1 MKIKLEIEV
10 PEFEWVDTPTLYN
23 TPIGEFLD
31 IGHVRQI
38 EALIGYLKRL
48 KEIAW
53 IIEANHQ
60 HVRAP
65 FCRELIRNRL
75 HFVPESRVWHLGE
88 ALSFFLGGFQ
98 ARTGLDICD
107 YQFKYDVL
115 SNGKKIQFKDFSM
128 MFDTEHQ
135 ALQHIAR
142 IYTSGS
148 DFKFEVAP

>member
-1 MKIKLEIEV
+1 MKMQIEV
-10 PEFEWVDTPTLYN
+10 DVPAFEWVDTPTLYN
-23 TPIGEFLD
+23 TPIGEFSD

-38 EALIGYLKRL
+38 EALIEYLKRL
-48 KEIAW
+48 KEITW
-53 IIEANHQ
+53 IIEADHQ

-65 FCRELIRNRL
+65 FCRELIRSRL
-75 HFVPESRVWHLGE
+75 HFVSESRIWHLGE
-88 ALSFFLGGFQ
+88 TLSFFLSEFQ
-98 ARTGLDICD
+98 ARTGLDICE

-148 DFKFEVAP
+148 DFKFKVTP